1 MSSFN
6 VSVVL
11 YVEEYR
17 TARASQV
24 YCDTSIA
31 VTRRNNEHIG

>member
-24 YCDTSIA
+24 YCDTSIGYS
-31 VTRRNNEHIG
+31 TK